1 MNARLGTRFAPIK
14 AVSRPRDA
22 IHPKTI
28 HQTHGDTMKNHF
40 TPFASDANAKTV
52 SASLSH
58 PSTARNLLK
67 SPVRGIVQIL
77 LFLLAVHMLTGCAT
91 AQLVSNDSTF
101 SISSL
106 ENALQQE
113 GIFVM
118 PRGPANLDIP
128 ADQSSRLILNSSE
141 VLTVFHFQSEE
152 QAHRQARAFAGANP
166 RHDVYIRDSLVAVR
180 QTSGNTGLSGTL
192 RLILGEAL

>member
-67 SPVRGIVQIL
+67 SPVRGIVRITVWMEFTSELTIRL
-77 LFLLAVHMLTGCAT
+77 LDGCRICFLVYT
-91 AQLVSNDSTF
+91 QRF
-101 SISSL
+101 I
-106 ENALQQE
+106 
-113 GIFVM
+113 
-118 PRGPANLDIP
+118 
-128 ADQSSRLILNSSE
+128 E
-141 VLTVFHFQSEE
+141 VL
-152 QAHRQARAFAGANP
+152 RQARVRSFLQDYNGNLLSGSFANP
-166 RHDVYIRDSLVAVR
+166 YLGFPKAAPKEVAR
-180 QTSGNTGLSGTL
+180 SGSPKPLISEQNLRFWSDTSPISCQPARSCRNGRNPPDL
-192 RLILGEAL
+192 

>member
-58 PSTARNLLK
+58 PSTAAL
-67 SPVRGIVQIL
+67 
-77 LFLLAVHMLTGCAT
+77 
-91 AQLVSNDSTF
+91 SNK
-101 SISSL
+101 
-106 ENALQQE
+106 
-113 GIFVM
+113 
-118 PRGPANLDIP
+118 
-128 ADQSSRLILNSSE
+128 
-141 VLTVFHFQSEE
+141 
-152 QAHRQARAFAGANP
+152 
-166 RHDVYIRDSLVAVR
+166 
-180 QTSGNTGLSGTL
+180 GLSGEFEV
-192 RLILGEAL
+192 RIRSNPGSAG